1 MGSTEKGQA
10 VIGRQ
15 QSPGMRAAKF
25 IFHSGVAAYMISAY
39 RALSVI
45 TERVVTEEVSSHTLR
60 IGPELTAGWRR
71 PPVPDHLGVS
81 SSTEPIAAF
90 PVTKVELRE
99 EGGSQWGTAGC
110 SSSVS

>member
-45 TERVVTEEVSSHTLR
+45 TERVVTEEVSSHAFLVGIKADSRLAAT
-60 IGPELTAGWRR
+60 
-71 PPVPDHLGVS
+71 S
-81 SSTEPIAAF
+81 SS
-90 PVTKVELRE
+90 
-99 EGGSQWGTAGC
+99 
-110 SSSVS
+110 